1 MGAFILFP
9 VLLFSIFITAMLGF
23 VDFVHVSTMVHTA
36 AQSAVAAAVQ
46 DAEAQTG
53 TGVYAEP
60 TGNGVDVVAAT
71 AVVAQLLAGKPY
83 IKSWTCGDA
92 GTNYGCTVRFTV
104 SMPILG
110 LVTAS
115 TSASAAPLV
124 GRASAQA
131 GGGGA

>member
-9 VLLFSIFITAMLGF
+9 VLLFSIFITALLGF

-53 TGVYAEP
+53 SGVYAAP
-60 TGNGVDVVAAT
+60 AGNTVGAGAAT
-71 AVVAQLLAGKPY
+71 AAVAQLLAGKPY
-83 IKSWTCGDA
+83 IKSWTCGDSGA
-92 GTNYGCTVRFTV
+92 DYSCTVHFTV

-110 LVTAS
+110 HVTAS
-115 TSASAAPLV
+115 TSASATPLV
-124 GRASAQA
+124 GRVGVQA
-131 GGGGA
+131 GGGA